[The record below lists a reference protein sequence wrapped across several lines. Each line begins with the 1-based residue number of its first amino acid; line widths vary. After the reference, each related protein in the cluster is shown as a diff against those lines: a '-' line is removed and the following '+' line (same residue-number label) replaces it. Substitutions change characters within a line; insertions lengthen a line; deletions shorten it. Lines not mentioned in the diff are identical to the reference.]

1 MGLPSPPS
9 HCRRLLIVSL
19 IAAALTALAPPH
31 ADAQADRR
39 KRSTPGLVLDLG
51 ARHGA
56 CDELIFTP
64 DGKELLAAGDDKV
77 VRCWRVAGRKLDADH
92 PRELR
97 WPIYREWR
105 GNIYGMALAKSA
117 NGDLIAVGG
126 NGYRQGMVAV
136 MRKSGEIVHVVPP
149 QDDPQWVMKS

>member
-1 MGLPSPPS
+1 MKMAWSHRPTRRPALVSRATGWYSNFSRRFRILPLRSVMGLPSPPS
-9 HCRRLLIVSL
+9 LWRRLLIVSL
-19 IAAALTALAPPH
+19 IAVGLPALAPPP

-92 PRELR
+92 PREVR

-117 NGDLIAVGG
+117 NGDL
-126 NGYRQGMVAV
+126 
-136 MRKSGEIVHVVPP
+136 
-149 QDDPQWVMKS
+149 